1 MTKGRDGRQHNTSE
15 VEKKGQYGQNREH
28 RGQRCAARLKKQA
41 LQGLAIQIK
50 SLQSQRNRNS
60 KVRRRGRED
69 DQIYGYFYTFLNQ
82 KNIK

>member
-1 MTKGRDGRQHNTSE
+1 MARTGRTRAAG
-15 VEKKGQYGQNREH
+15 
-28 RGQRCAARLKKQA
+28 CAVRLKKQA

-50 SLQSQRNRNS
+50 SPQPQRNRNS